1 MNQRKT
7 AIVCFGYDTT
17 TRELF
22 YDADGNFGAGLVRIA
37 TSKKALTLALGL
49 NASNFTIVA

>member
-22 YDADGNFGAGLVRIA
+22 YDADGNFGAGSILIA
-37 TSKKALTLALGL
+37 TTNAIPAPGL